1 MDTSEKIHGPSYG
14 KYILIWIALMMLTV
28 VTVSIAGIN
37 FGALTIATAIT
48 VASIKSYLV
57 LTIFMHLNV
66 EQVAFKVFVGVAL
79 FFILI
84 TIVLLFADYSFL

>member
-1 MDTSEKIHGPSYG
+1 MDSSEKIHGPRYG
-14 KYILIWIALMMLTV
+14 KYILIWIALMILTA
-28 VTVSIAGIN
+28 VTVTFAGIN
-37 FGALTIATAIT
+37 FGALTVATALL

-79 FFILI
+79 VFVIISF
-84 TIVLLFADYSFL
+84 VLLFSDYSFM

>member
-1 MDTSEKIHGPSYG
+1 MDSSEKIHGPRYG
-14 KYILIWIALMMLTV
+14 KYILIWIALMILTA
-28 VTVSIAGIN
+28 VTVTVAGIN
-37 FGALTIATAIT
+37 FGALTVATALL

-79 FFILI
+79 VFVIISF
-84 TIVLLFADYSFL
+84 VLLFSDYSFM